1 MERAM
6 DKGKGM
12 EGEGKGIELSI
23 GGGSK

>member
-23 GGGSK
+23 GDGSK